1 MWLCVSRCPL
11 LVQLHLSRQQVAYRS
26 FLVASQHLQGNRL
39 HIRSLNCHVW
49 NSGVRWWCSTAWSA
63 EITSRNVLLC
73 SVGQRKHL
81 RQHRLPARTLVSSGQ
96 QLPSLPSTEELL
108 KKHGCLRRAFKS
120 RIKNKY
126 ILDQALAAVVVDHL
140 GDLSENKQWIF
151 ELNPGP
157 GVVTRELLA
166 AGASRILI
174 LENDRVFLPYSMA
187 LAKHVG
193 ERVHVKYADFFRIDP
208 MGDGIVKQ
216 PAISSVE
223 LFNNVQPAHWREEVI
238 VRVVGMLSQEKEK
251 THLRHLCYRVLE
263 RSSLFEYG
271 RMELNLFIT
280 EKVYNMITAPA
291 GVDLVAYESTAI
303 LCQVCFDIQL
313 LLKEPN
319 SRFLPVQVKGQTNYK
334 HKANADRFVNDHMCL
349 VRLTP
354 KDGLFDHGLTPQNGS
369 QFIFLVRQLMAKPR
383 AKLADRMEIWVPG
396 SLDIL
401 SDLGLRPDMRAGD
414 LSPPQFMKLFLL
426 LLQNGSF
433 HNTWW
438 EEEAYEQ
445 IHSINNRTAA

>member
-1 MWLCVSRCPL
+1 MMATCLYVSKCPL
-11 LVQLHLSRQQVAYRS
+11 LQIHLGRQVCSR
-26 FLVASQHLQGNRL
+26 FLVASKLLHGNQL
-39 HIRSLNCHVW
+39 HTHSLNCHR
-49 NSGVRWWCSTAWSA
+49 NSTSACVRWWCSAVCAVTPRSGLLCLVGQY
-63 EITSRNVLLC
+63 RNGVLL
-73 SVGQRKHL
+73 
-81 RQHRLPARTLVSSGQ
+81 LPTRTLVSGL
-96 QLPSLPSTEELL
+96 QLPPLPSTEELM
-108 KKHGCLRRAFKS
+108 KKHGCLRRVFKS

-126 ILDQALAAVVVDHL
+126 ILDPALAAVVVDHL

-193 ERVHVKYADFFRIDP
+193 ERLHVKYADFFRIDP
-208 MGDGIVKQ
+208 LGDGVVKQ

-223 LFNNVQPAHWREEVI
+223 LFNKVQPAHWKEEAV

-251 THLRHLCYRVLE
+251 THLRHMCYRVLE

-280 EKVYNMITAPA
+280 EKVYNMITAPP
-291 GVDLVAYESTAI
+291 GVDLVVYESTSI
-303 LCQVCFDIQL
+303 LCQACFDIQL

-319 SRFLPVQVKGQTNYK
+319 SRFLPVQVKGKTSYK

-354 KDGLFDHGLTPQNGS
+354 KATLFDQGLTPQNGS

-383 AKLADRMEIWVPG
+383 AKLTDRMEIWVPG
-396 SLDIL
+396 SLNIL

-414 LSPPQFMKLFLL
+414 LSPTQFMKLFLL
-426 LLQNGSF
+426 LLKSGSF

-445 IHSINNRTAA
+445 IHSINNRAA